1 MLKITIIA
9 VGNLKEKYLKA
20 ASDEYSK
27 RLSGYC
33 SLEIVEIQPQQLPS
47 KPTEG
52 QIAAALENEG
62 QKIIKKIPAGTK
74 VISLCIEGSRYTSER
89 LSELLNH
96 TAISGYSGITFII
109 GGSHGLSDT
118 VKQHSDIRLSMSDM
132 TFPHQLA
139 RIMLLEQ
146 IYRAF
151 TIAEGSR
158 YHK

>member
-9 VGNLKEKYLKA
+9 IGRLKEKYLKA
-20 ASDEYSK
+20 ASDEYRK
-27 RLSGYC
+27 RLGAYC
-33 SLEIVEIQPQQLPS
+33 KLEVVELEPERLPAR
-47 KPTEG
+47 PTPG

-62 QKIIKKIPAGTK
+62 EKIIKKIPAGTK
-74 VISLCIEGSRYTSER
+74 VISLCIEGGRYTSEK
-89 LSELLNH
+89 LTELLND
-96 TAISGYSGITFII
+96 TAVSGYSGLTFII

-118 VKQHSDIRLSMSDM
+118 VKQRSDIRLSMSDM